1 MSAANHTI
9 LLIQYTDSPNSRT
22 YMDFETLV
30 QGIDGVCAIYESELK
45 RCNPGVRNITYDV
58 SDLYKYIDQLTDLS
72 MLIYNGQTT
81 SYIPRGKDWIK
92 TQVFNHLKRQAAQ

>member
-1 MSAANHTI
+1 MAQSNHTI
-9 LLIQYTDSPNSRT
+9 LLIQYTESPNSRT

-72 MLIYNGQTT
+72 MLIYNAQNT

-92 TQVFNHLKRQAAQ
+92 AQVFNHLKRQAAQ